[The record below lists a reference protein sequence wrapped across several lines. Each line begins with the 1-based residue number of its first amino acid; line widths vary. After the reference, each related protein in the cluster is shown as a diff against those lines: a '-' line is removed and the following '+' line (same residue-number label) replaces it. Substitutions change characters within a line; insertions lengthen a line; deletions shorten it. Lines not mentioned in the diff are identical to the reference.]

1 MSSHLIIGLTGPNA
15 SGKGEAANV
24 LRAMGFGYV
33 SLSDV
38 VRGEAERRGED
49 PVREVLIRLGREMR
63 REGGPGALAE
73 KILGKIQPPCVVD
86 SIRNPGEVAVL
97 RRRSGFYLLGVTA
110 PGEVRFRRLRERARP
125 GDPETPEDFRDKERI
140 EDSDDEEGQRL
151 SATLALADRIVSND
165 STLEEPADRVRR
177 AVQAFEEAPPNNRAD
192 E

>member
-1 MSSHLIIGLTGPNA
+1 LPSQLIIGLTGPNA
-15 SGKGEAANV
+15 SGKGEAAKV
-24 LRAMGFGYV
+24 LHEMGFGYL

-38 VRGEAERRGED
+38 VREEAGRQGEE
-49 PVREVLIRLGREMR
+49 PVRDVLIRLGRELR
-63 REGGPGALAE
+63 REGGPGVLAE
-73 KILGKIQPPCVVD
+73 MVLGTIDPPCVVD

-97 RRRSGFYLLGVTA
+97 RRVAGFYLLGVTA

-151 SATLALADRIVSND
+151 SATLALADRVVSND
-165 STLEEPADRVRR
+165 ATLEALADRVRE
-177 AVQAFEEAPPNNRAD
+177 AVLAFEEAPPPEPD